1 MREER
6 MNRKQTQDT
15 ILLDSLKL
23 IDELAL
29 ESDK

>member
-1 MREER
+1 MREQR

-23 IDELAL
+23 IDELDL